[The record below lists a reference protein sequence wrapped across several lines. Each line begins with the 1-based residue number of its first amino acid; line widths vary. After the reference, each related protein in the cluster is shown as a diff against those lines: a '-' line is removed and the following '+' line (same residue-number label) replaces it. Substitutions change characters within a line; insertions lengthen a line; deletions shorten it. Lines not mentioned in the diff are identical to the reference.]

1 MADLADARLEDSKSH
16 RLSNKV
22 AIVRGERS
30 IETVMKALDLI
41 GGVNEFF
48 DKPILIKVNLIAS
61 KTWDKGVTT
70 DPIVVEALIKAFKE
84 VNDDIF
90 VIESDATF
98 TNADKA
104 AKISGILDVCE
115 KYSVPF
121 VNLRHL
127 NERLT
132 IKPEEPETLLKITL
146 PKFILDGYIISAAKM
161 KTHVD
166 TQVTLGMKNM
176 FGLIPPYNR
185 FKFKYHFTHSIDKV
199 IVDVNTIIKSV
210 LTVIDGFIAME
221 GQGPI
226 DGKPIKMNLIIAGKD
241 VVATDAVASRVMG
254 FDPRLIYHIR
264 RASEKGLGAME
275 GYEVVGESV
284 ESVARR
290 FRRP

>member
-1 MADLADARLEDSKSH
+1 MADLNDVRLENSH
-16 RLSNKV
+16 QLSIKV

-48 DKPILIKVNLIAS
+48 DKPILIKVNLIVS
-61 KTWDKGVTT
+61 KTWDRGVTT

-84 VNDDIF
+84 VNDNIF
-90 VIESDATF
+90 VIESDASMTD
-98 TNADKA
+98 ADKA
-104 AKISGILDVCE
+104 AKICGIIDVCE

-132 IKPEEPETLLKITL
+132 IEIKEHETLSKITL
-146 PKFILDGYIISAAKM
+146 PKFILDGCIISAAKM
-161 KTHVD
+161 KTHID

-176 FGLIPPYNR
+176 FGLIPDK
-185 FKFKYHFTHSIDKV
+185 FKLKYHFMHSVDKV
-199 IVDVNTIIKSV
+199 IVDVNTVIKPV
-210 LTVIDGFIAME
+210 LTIIDGFIAME

-226 DGKPIKMNLIIAGKD
+226 DGKPVKMDLIIAGKD

-264 RASEKGLGAME
+264 KASEKGLGSIE
-275 GYEVVGESV
+275 GYEVVGENV

-290 FRRP
+290 FKRP

>member
-1 MADLADARLEDSKSH
+1 MADVGLEISKSH
-16 RLSNKV
+16 RFSNKV
-22 AIVRGERS
+22 AIVKGERS

-61 KTWDKGVTT
+61 KTWDRGVTT

-84 VNDDIF
+84 VNDDVF
-90 VIESDATF
+90 VIESDATM

-104 AKISGILDVCE
+104 AKICGILDVCE

-121 VNLRHL
+121 VNLKRL

-132 IKPEEPETLLKITL
+132 IKLEEPETLSRITL
-146 PKFILDGYIISAAKM
+146 PKFILGGYIISAAKM

-176 FGLIPPYNR
+176 FGLIPE
-185 FKFKYHFTHSIDKV
+185 KFKSKYHLMNSIDKV
-199 IVDVNTIIKSV
+199 IVDVNTVIKPV
-210 LTVIDGFIAME
+210 LTIIDGFIAME

-226 DGKPIKMNLIIAGKD
+226 DGNPVKMNLIIAGKD

-264 RASEKGLGAME
+264 RSSEKGLGAIE
-275 GYEVVGESV
+275 GYEIVGENV
-284 ESVARR
+284 ESVSRR
-290 FRRP
+290 FKRP